1 MNSWTSSLS
10 FVPLSYWYAGVKL
23 QQAPIE
29 SLKLNSLPVSSVF
42 EREGNRNQL
51 RGGRLR
57 MGKQEEEEEEEEEQK
72 GGKKRA
78 FCLVSPTQ
86 SGVA

>member
-57 MGKQEEEEEEEEEQK
+57 MGKQEDEEEEEEEQK
-72 GGKKRA
+72 E
-78 FCLVSPTQ
+78 
-86 SGVA
+86 